1 MRTDEWKERKR
12 MTSNYQDNVDTQI
25 IIEARKTLEETR
37 KKEREDI
44 EMLYLNNFNENVK
57 RMEDEFNNRVNEYFA
72 MLKEKG
78 SKKKKKGKK
87 KKK

>member
-1 MRTDEWKERKR
+1 
-12 MTSNYQDNVDTQI
+12 MTSNYEDTVDTQVK
-25 IIEARKTLEETR
+25 IETRKILEETR

-57 RMEDEFNNRVNEYFA
+57 KMEEDFLNRVNQYYAET
-72 MLKEKG
+72 KERL

>member
-1 MRTDEWKERKR
+1 M
-12 MTSNYQDNVDTQI
+12 SG
-25 IIEARKTLEETR
+25 

-57 RMEDEFNNRVNEYFA
+57 KMEEDFLNRVNQYYAET
-72 MLKEKG
+72 KERL

>member
-1 MRTDEWKERKR
+1 
-12 MTSNYQDNVDTQI
+12 MTSNYEDTVDTQVK
-25 IIEARKTLEETR
+25 IETRKILEETR

-57 RMEDEFNNRVNEYFA
+57 QMEEDFLNRVNQYYAET
-72 MLKEKG
+72 KERLSK
-78 SKKKKKGKK
+78 KKKKKGKK

>member
-12 MTSNYQDNVDTQI
+12 MTSNYQDNIDTQI

-57 RMEDEFNNRVNEYFA
+57 RMEDDFNNRVNQYFA
-72 MLKEKG
+72 ELKEK
-78 SKKKKKGKK
+78 KGRKYF
-87 KKK
+87 